1 MYYRL
6 TLSLFSL
13 AITSAAPAPRLSTGR
28 AKNRMTGQVRHQHIS
43 PSTCSSLPTTIVV
56 SYYQRPTGH
65 PSFHAYTTTS
75 LIEVSWSQ
83 KTHAQNS
90 LPSYSHLRQDMSY
103 ERFKRQLKTFLF
115 GNYSITARSLFSC
128 ALEVVLLTYM
138 HCVHKKSQ
146 QIFSINLFRTDEI
159 L

>member
-1 MYYRL
+1 VRQCFRWRRPPAPNSEQSIKYISFMYYRL

-28 AKNRMTGQVRHQHIS
+28 AKHRMTGQVRHQHIS

-90 LPSYSHLRQDMSY
+90 LSAILQSLTAGHELRAIQTPTENISVR
-103 ERFKRQLKTFLF
+103 ELF
-115 GNYSITARSLFSC
+115 DHGAFI
-128 ALEVVLLTYM
+128 V
-138 HCVHKKSQ
+138 
-146 QIFSINLFRTDEI
+146 
-159 L
+159 